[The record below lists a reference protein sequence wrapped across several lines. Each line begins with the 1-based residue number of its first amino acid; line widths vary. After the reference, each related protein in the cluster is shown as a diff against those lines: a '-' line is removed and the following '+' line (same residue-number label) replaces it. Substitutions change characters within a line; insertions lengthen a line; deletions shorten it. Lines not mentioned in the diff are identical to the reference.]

1 MLQSMGLQRVKHDL
15 AAEQQARS
23 LTEAELGML
32 GEVETCR
39 VWHPAVNTQEAIT
52 DIATKTSHGRDF
64 PDGPVTKTLHSQC
77 SGPRFDP

>member
-64 PDGPVTKTLHSQC
+64 PDGQ
-77 SGPRFDP
+77 